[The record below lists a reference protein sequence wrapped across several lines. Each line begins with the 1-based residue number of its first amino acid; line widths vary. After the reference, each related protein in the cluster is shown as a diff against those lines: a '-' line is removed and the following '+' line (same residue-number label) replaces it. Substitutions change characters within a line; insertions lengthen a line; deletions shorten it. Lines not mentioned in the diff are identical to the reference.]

1 MESRNPQKLLV
12 SMSASNGKSRITM
25 KNTRC
30 YLSFVEVF
38 LAGILYEIS
47 VSSSQFCC
55 EPETGLLKLSL
66 KEGKDHSGA
75 FPGGLVVR
83 ILGFHSW
90 GPGSVPGPGTEILQ
104 AVAWPKKKSRC
115 TRHCYS
121 KEQQ

>member
-83 ILGFHSW
+83 ILGFHRH
-90 GPGSVPGPGTEILQ
+90 GLGSVPGQGTKIPTSHSAQTKKAHIL
-104 AVAWPKKKSRC
+104 
-115 TRHCYS
+115 
-121 KEQQ
+121 